1 MLKFQQPPKE
11 YSNVYQEDTDRPL
24 PEVLNANTRYMFL
37 GTIATGGKSI
47 IRSCK
52 DLHLSRIV
60 VHKSLKAEFAKDPI
74 EQRRLLREARVSA
87 LLQHPNTIP
96 TYEIGKD
103 RNGNVYFTMK
113 LVHGYTLREILD
125 YRERYDL
132 TQLIEVVASV
142 TQALSSAHEHGVA
155 HRDIKPENI
164 LVGPYGEVVLL
175 DWGLAKVWR
184 KDGTTEDALED
195 PLFASYHSIMNKENK
210 SVTGLGKLQ
219 GTILY
224 MSPEQV
230 RRDPSISYS
239 TDIYSIGSV
248 LYEILT
254 GVTPF
259 DGTHTHEVL
268 DAIENKPPAQPSKIS
283 KYQVPKTLERL
294 VMSCLEKDPE
304 ARPANMTDVTRI
316 LQDNWEEE
324 LYL

>member
-11 YSNVYQEDTDRPL
+11 YSKVYLEDTDRPL
-24 PEVLNANTRYMFL
+24 PEVLNPNTRYMFL
-37 GTIATGGKSI
+37 ATIATGGKSI

-52 DLHLSRIV
+52 DLHLSRVV
-60 VHKSLKAEFAKDPI
+60 VHKSLKAEFANDPI

-87 LLQHPNTIP
+87 SLQHPNTIP
-96 TYEIGKD
+96 TYEIGRD

-125 YRERYDL
+125 YRDRYDL
-132 TQLIEVVASV
+132 TQLIEVVISV
-142 TQALSSAHEHGVA
+142 TQALSSAHEYGVA
-155 HRDIKPENI
+155 HRDIKPENV

-184 KDGTTEDALED
+184 KDGTADEATDD
-195 PLFASYHSIMNKENK
+195 PLFANYQTMMNKENK

-224 MSPEQV
+224 MSPEQIQ
-230 RRDPSISYS
+230 RDPAISYS

-259 DGTHTHEVL
+259 DGKHTHAVL
-268 DAIENKPPAQPSKIS
+268 DAIENKSPATPSSIS
-283 KYQVPKTLERL
+283 KYQVPKLLETLVL
-294 VMSCLEKDPE
+294 DCLQKNPS
-304 ARPANMTDVTRI
+304 ARPDSMMDVTRT
-316 LQDNWEEE
+316 LQENWANE
-324 LYL
+324 LT